1 MKDVRLNNG
10 TTMTDEQFVMERG
23 MSDTITDFVATKED
37 LKLLARQLV
46 KQLLSDDFFLMLQ
59 SSSKDIA
66 IREYTDFRLG
76 RVMDYLPGLRA
87 DIEEKL
93 RLGNI
98 QNEIDVKRSQSAIS
112 DVVDVETDLGD
123 ISEI

>member
-23 MSDTITDFVATKED
+23 MGDTITDFVATKAD
-37 LKLLARQLV
+37 LELLAQALV
-46 KQLLSDDFFLMLQ
+46 NRLLFDEFVLMQ
-59 SSSKDIA
+59 QVSRRDIA
-66 IREYTDFRLG
+66 EREYTDFRLG

-93 RLGNI
+93 QLGNI

-112 DVVDVETDLGD
+112 DVVDVETDLGG